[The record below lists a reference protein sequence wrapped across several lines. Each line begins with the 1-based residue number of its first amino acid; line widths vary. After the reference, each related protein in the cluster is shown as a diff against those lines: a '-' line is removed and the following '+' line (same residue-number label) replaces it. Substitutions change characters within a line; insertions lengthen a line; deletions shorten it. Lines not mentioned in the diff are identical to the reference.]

1 MPDQDFQEETSMSFF
16 ARLQTE
22 TQAAQMGLL
31 DAPIIARALSQEITL
46 DDYVGFLVQAYHH
59 VKHTV
64 PLLMAVGSRLP
75 DDREWLRTAVA
86 EYIEEEIGHQEWI
99 LNDIENCGFDK
110 EYVRSSKPSPATELM
125 ISYAYDQVNRT
136 SPMAFFG
143 MVHVLEGTS
152 INLADQ
158 VADSVRAKLHLTK
171 NCFSYLYSHGSLD
184 QQHVKFFEDLMDR
197 IEDEEE
203 QALIIHSCK
212 MFYRLYGDI
221 FRSLSTDHGVPALPS
236 REIA

>member
-1 MPDQDFQEETSMSFF
+1 MPFF
-16 ARLQTE
+16 EKLQQE
-22 TQAAQMGLL
+22 TQSAKMGLL
-31 DAPIIARALSQEITL
+31 GAPIISRALSQEISL

-75 DDREWLRTAVA
+75 DDKEWLRTAVA

-99 LNDIENCGFDK
+99 LNDIENCGYDK
-110 EYVRSSKPSPATELM
+110 EYVRASQPSPETELM
-125 ISYAYDQVNRT
+125 VAYAYDQVSRKN
-136 SPMAFFG
+136 PLAFFG

-158 VADSVRAKLHLTK
+158 VADAVRTKLHLPK
-171 NCFSYLYSHGSLD
+171 SCFSYLYSHGSLD
-184 QQHVKFFEDLMDR
+184 QEHVKFFEDLMDR
-197 IEDEEE
+197 IEDESE

-221 FRSLSTDHGVPALPS
+221 FRSLSARHEVPALPS